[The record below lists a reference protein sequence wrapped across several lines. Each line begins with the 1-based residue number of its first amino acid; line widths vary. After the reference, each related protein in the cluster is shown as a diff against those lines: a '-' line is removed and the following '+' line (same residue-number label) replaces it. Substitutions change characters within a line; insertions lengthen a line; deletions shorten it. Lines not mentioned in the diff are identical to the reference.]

1 MQPRSLPGQGFNN
14 TRSSGDQFSASAV
27 YAIRQFSRRLKSMLP
42 VVVDS
47 GATSKKEGEAT
58 ANLPAQSP
66 YTLNTESGPD

>member
-1 MQPRSLPGQGFNN
+1 
-14 TRSSGDQFSASAV
+14 
-27 YAIRQFSRRLKSMLP
+27 MLP

-58 ANLPAQSP
+58 ANPPAQSP